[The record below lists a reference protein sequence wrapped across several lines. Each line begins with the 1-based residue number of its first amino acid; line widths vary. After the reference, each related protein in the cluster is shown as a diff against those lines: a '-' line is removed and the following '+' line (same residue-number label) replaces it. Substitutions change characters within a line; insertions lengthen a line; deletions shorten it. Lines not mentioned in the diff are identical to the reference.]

1 MFGYIAPSLE
11 SLQPAEK
18 DRYLACYCGLCRSL
32 GQHAQR
38 CRMAL
43 SYDMVFLALV
53 LGSLYEPQEH
63 TGVGRCPPHPVKPRA
78 FVRSECLDYAADM
91 TVALAYHKCLDDW
104 EDDRNAFARALAG
117 ALKRPYAAVKQRH
130 PRPCAMIEAQM
141 AAIGAIERAARGTY
155 EKTSPEANGHK
166 ADAGDAQLADSLDPD
181 AAANLFGVLLGE
193 VFAWK
198 QDFWADDL
206 RRFGARLGKF
216 IYVMDASIDFEAD
229 KKSGSYNPL
238 VARCTS
244 PKEQEEGLQLLASGA
259 AESFEKLP
267 LERDLHLL
275 RSVLYAGMWQ
285 RYYAKDKKE
294 RHG

>member
-1 MFGYIAPSLE
+1 
-11 SLQPAEK
+11 
-18 DRYLACYCGLCRSL
+18 
-32 GQHAQR
+32 
-38 CRMAL
+38 MAL